1 MFITHG
7 LPSQFIP
14 ILLCLLFPTEPSF
27 GYTLRNCTILYKE
40 SPSSDVYFDCA
51 YQEQV
56 TIPTSIP
63 KDAVSVQLSNN
74 LIQKINKEDLSE
86 MSKLRILNLGHN
98 QISSVEDG
106 SFNDLVSLETLNMGD
121 NKLVNLE
128 ANMFQGLS
136 NLTVLDLSNNYIE
149 FIHNSSF
156 QFLTRLQ
163 TLDLENN
170 FIGQVI
176 YIQPILQLPQLQILN
191 LNGYQNLTFETKDL
205 TLNFSSSL
213 KEFAI
218 SGCNLKM
225 FSITT
230 PVFPYLEK
238 INLSAAGQ
246 YDVLK
251 WNIPDKT
258 ILRHVNTLFLVEP
271 VLSFK
276 GVHKVLKSFQSLRY
290 LRLQFLHEWIRD
302 GLLSAV
308 CKIPTLRKLDIFSI
322 LHGST
327 SKLAPCSQLTELDL
341 FFTEIDEL
349 SEGSVRSM
357 RQLRSLNV
365 STNQLSKVP
374 YDIRSLSSLQI
385 LKLDNNIIS
394 DLNCDDFLNTTQLT
408 ELYLHSNRIGKLE
421 RCVLEN
427 LNELKLLNLSNN
439 QLKAVGETFQFSLF
453 NLEILDISDNKV
465 FYIDYGYFQALGNL
479 KVLNVVRDRMGRVKH
494 RSFQELKNLETLNV
508 SLSHFEATFRGLNHL
523 ENMTIHLFAGDKNL
537 QSNGNTF
544 FFSITSLKTLSI
556 ICKGHEY
563 PSFCSLPVRMLKTMK
578 YLQSFRAVNVNLK
591 DPNNDTFK
599 FNKHL
604 ESLALTMTDLSN
616 LDSDLFH
623 PIPHLK
629 TLDLSETNIKSLDFL
644 KLANLSALRY
654 LKMTGNDINVIDDA
668 VFQFLPS
675 LTYLNLSNNPFT
687 CDCSNI
693 GFIQWLKNNK
703 QTQVVN
709 AHQYKCSYPLN
720 KQGNLL
726 LDFDIQSCWKD
737 FSFVYFISS
746 TSLVVLTLLTSF
758 IYNFLRWHLI
768 YTFHLFLAYL
778 YENKKKK
785 QNNHNFDAF
794 VSYNIHD
801 EHWVYRELLPV
812 LEEEQGWKLCL
823 HHRDFQPGKPII
835 ENITDAIYG
844 SRKTICVISRNY
856 LQSEWCSREIQM
868 ASFRL
873 FDEKKDVLILLFLE
887 DIPPHHLSPFYRMRK
902 LVKERTYLSWPQAAQ
917 HPGVFWQN
925 VRRALQAGDAV
936 TENTDLLTGPEGHRD
951 I

>member
-1 MFITHG
+1 RFVSLWMVIC
-7 LPSQFIP
+7 
-14 ILLCLLFPTEPSF
+14 LC
-27 GYTLRNCTILYKE
+27 I
-40 SPSSDVYFDCA
+40 
-51 YQEQV
+51 
-56 TIPTSIP
+56 
-63 KDAVSVQLSNN
+63 
-74 LIQKINKEDLSE
+74 KINKEDLSE

-106 SFNDLVSLETLNMGD
+106 SFNDLVSLETLNM
-121 NKLVNLE
+121 
-128 ANMFQGLS
+128 
-136 NLTVLDLSNNYIE
+136 VLDLSNNYIE

-302 GLLSAV
+302 GLLS
-308 CKIPTLRKLDIFSI
+308 LDIFSI

-408 ELYLHSNRIGKLE
+408 
-421 RCVLEN
+421 
-427 LNELKLLNLSNN
+427 
-439 QLKAVGETFQFSLF
+439 
-453 NLEILDISDNKV
+453 DDNKV

-508 SLSHFEATFRGLNHL
+508 SLSHFEAT
-523 ENMTIHLFAGDKNL
+523 
-537 QSNGNTF
+537 
-544 FFSITSLKTLSI
+544 ITSLKTLSI